1 MSTQRAMQ
9 PPEDQP
15 LGFWTVRAGEAIG
28 ARTRGA
34 LRDIGLSQPEW
45 WLLQQ
50 VSLDPDGVDRDATIE
65 KIGHN
70 STPEAIVEA
79 IDSAVAKGWVQQT
92 DSRLKSTSLGTGLFE
107 RAAALQQELQTERMQ
122 GNSIEDFATTIRVLQ
137 QTIDNVGGE
146 AWHW

>member
-1 MSTQRAMQ
+1 MQ

-45 WLLQQ
+45 WLLHQ

-70 STPEAIVEA
+70 STPEAI
-79 IDSAVAKGWVQQT
+79 DSAVAKGWVEQPH
-92 DSRLKSTSLGTGLFE
+92 SRLKSTSLGSDLFE
-107 RAAALQQELQTERMQ
+107 RGAVLQQELQAERMQ
-122 GNSIEDFATTIRVLQ
+122 GIRIEDFATTIRVLQ
-137 QTIDNVGGE
+137 RTIDNVGGE

>member
-1 MSTQRAMQ
+1 MQ
-9 PPEDQP
+9 PPENQP

-45 WLLQQ
+45 WLLHQ

-79 IDSAVAKGWVQQT
+79 IDSAIAKGWVQQT
-92 DSRLKSTSLGTGLFE
+92 DSQLKSTSVGSELFE
-107 RAAALQQELQTERMQ
+107 RAAALQQDLQAERMQ
-122 GNSIEDFATTIRVLQ
+122 GISKDDFVTTIRVLQ
-137 QTIDNVGGE
+137 RTIDNVGGE

>member
-1 MSTQRAMQ
+1 MQ

-28 ARTRGA
+28 ARARGA

-79 IDSAVAKGWVQQT
+79 IDSAVANGWVQQT
-92 DSRLKSTSLGTGLFE
+92 DSRLKSTSLGTDLFE

-137 QTIDNVGGE
+137 RTIDNVGGE